1 MTKEQMIGEL
11 VGKTVVVG
19 GEWLL
24 ENDPEMLDWITSSKY
39 WGRGSDRKPDPSEA
53 IVELKFDEGG
63 VAYYTNLET
72 SPDKYPSQNQPPWGE
87 DTWKDWTVEEIEK
100 YWKKL

>member
-1 MTKEQMIGEL
+1 MTRKEMRKKLQGKSL
-11 VGKTVVVG
+11 VVDA
-19 GEWLL
+19 EWLK
-24 ENDPEMLDWITSSKY
+24 ENDSEQLDWITSSEY
-39 WGRGSDRKPDPSEA
+39 WGRGSDRIPDPSEA

-63 VAYYTNLET
+63 VAYYANLET

-87 DTWKDWTVEEIEK
+87 DPWKDWTIEEIEK